1 MFSEKVRSV
10 LGARA
15 LLDDNDPRIEQK
27 WAELIE
33 LLSEDESLT
42 LDFLSQC
49 TKTEL
54 SFLSEVFEEVA
65 YNLQSRK
72 YIDLLYLLDKR
83 YPDLDLN
90 SHIQIAESYMD

>member
-1 MFSEKVRSV
+1 MFYEKVRAV

-15 LLDDNDPRIEQK
+15 LLDDNDPSIKQK
-27 WAELIE
+27 WTELIE
-33 LLSEDESLT
+33 LLSKDEDLT
-42 LDFLSQC
+42 LAFFNQC
-49 TKTEL
+49 SKTEL
-54 SFLSEVFEEVA
+54 LLLSEVFEDVA

-72 YIDLLYLLDKR
+72 FIDLLYLLDER